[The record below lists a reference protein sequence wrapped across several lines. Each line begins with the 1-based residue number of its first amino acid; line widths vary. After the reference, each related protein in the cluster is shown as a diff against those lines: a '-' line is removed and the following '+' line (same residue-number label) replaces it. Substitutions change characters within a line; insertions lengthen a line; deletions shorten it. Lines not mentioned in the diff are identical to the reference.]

1 MDAAL
6 AMPAIRKLRPGVIA
20 QARGATL
27 EIGFGSG
34 LNLPFYRGVS
44 RLYAL
49 EPSRELYALSLQRM
63 RPPDFEITPLLAGA
77 EEIPLPAGS
86 VDTVVSTFTAC
97 SIQEIGRA
105 LREIRRV
112 LKPGGIFLFLEHGL
126 SRRPW
131 IQKAQRLLSPVSS
144 RLAGGCRL
152 DRDIARLVT
161 ASGLDITGLERFP
174 LPWQPLMEIYSGTG
188 GKHASSD

>member
-6 AMPAIRKLRPGVIA
+6 RMPSIRNLRSGVIA
-20 QARGATL
+20 QAGGTTL
-27 EIGFGSG
+27 EVGFGSG

-44 RLYAL
+44 RLYVL

-77 EEIPLPAGS
+77 EQIPLPAGS

-97 SIQEIGRA
+97 SIPEIGLA
-105 LREIRRV
+105 LREIHRV
-112 LKPGGIFLFLEHGL
+112 LKPGGKFLFLEHGL
-126 SRRPW
+126 SRRPL

-152 DRDIARLVT
+152 DRDIARLLT
-161 ASGLDITGLERFP
+161 ASGLDITGFEQFP
-174 LPWQPLMEIYSGTG
+174 LPWQPLMEIYSGRG